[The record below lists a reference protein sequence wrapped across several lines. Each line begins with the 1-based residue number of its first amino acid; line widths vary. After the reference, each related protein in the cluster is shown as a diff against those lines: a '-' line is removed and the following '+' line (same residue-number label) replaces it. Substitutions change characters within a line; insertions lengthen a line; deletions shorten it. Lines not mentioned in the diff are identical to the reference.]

1 MEILDL
7 LGEGPRDYRELWA
20 LQREIHSDVV
30 AGVRPDT
37 VILVE
42 HSSVYTAGKRTAAWD
57 RPVDGSEVIDV
68 DRGGRITWHGP
79 GQLVA
84 YPIVRLR
91 EPVDVV
97 AYVRALES
105 AIMRVCSDL
114 GIETLRVEDRSGVW
128 LPATESRRERKVCAI
143 GVRVAK
149 GVTMHGLALNCNP
162 DLTEFDRIVPCGI
175 SDADVTSLS
184 LELPSEVTIADAAPL
199 VVAALGDALADIRWT
214 SSPAVSPTPAAH
226 DTAGRT
232 SPAPTSA
239 APATTRASAAEQQE
253 V

>member
-20 LQREIHSDVV
+20 LQREIHADVV
-30 AGVRPDT
+30 SGVRPDT

-42 HSSVYTAGKRTAAWD
+42 HASVYTAGKRTAARD

-97 AYVRALES
+97 AYVRALER

-128 LPATESRRERKVCAI
+128 LPATGSRRERKVCAI

-149 GVTMHGLALNCNP
+149 SVTMHGLALNCNP
-162 DLTEFDRIVPCGI
+162 DLAEFDRIVPCGI

-184 LELPSEVTIADAAPL
+184 LELPSEVT
-199 VVAALGDALADIRWT
+199 
-214 SSPAVSPTPAAH
+214 
-226 DTAGRT
+226 
-232 SPAPTSA
+232 
-239 APATTRASAAEQQE
+239 
-253 V
+253 

>member
-20 LQREIHSDVV
+20 LQREIHADVV

-42 HSSVYTAGKRTAAWD
+42 HESVYTAGKRTAAWD

-97 AYVRALES
+97 AYVRALEG
-105 AIMRVCSDL
+105 AIMRVCTGF

-128 LPATESRRERKVCAI
+128 LPATGSRRERKVCAI

-162 DLTEFDRIVPCGI
+162 DLAEFDRIVPCGI

-184 LELPSEVTIADAAPL
+184 LELSSEVTIADAAPG
-199 VVAALGDALADIRWT
+199 VVAALGDALADIRWM
-214 SSPAVSPTPAAH
+214 SSSAVSPTPAA
-226 DTAGRT
+226 TA
-232 SPAPTSA
+232 SPAPE
-239 APATTRASAAEQQE
+239 PTRASAVEPQE
-253 V
+253 IA

>member
-7 LGEGPRDYRELWA
+7 LGDGPRDYRELWA
-20 LQREIHSDVV
+20 LQREIHADVV
-30 AGVRPDT
+30 AGTRPDT

-42 HSSVYTAGKRTAAWD
+42 HVGVYTAGKRTATWD

-97 AYVRALES
+97 AYVRALEQ
-105 AIMRVCSDL
+105 AIMRVCEGL

-128 LPATESRRERKVCAI
+128 LPASDSRRERKVCAI

-162 DLTEFDRIVPCGI
+162 DLAEFNRIVPCGI

-184 LELPSEVTIADAAPL
+184 LELPLEFTIADAAPL

-214 SSPAVSPTPAAH
+214 STSAVSPTPAS
-226 DTAGRT
+226 TASQAT
-232 SPAPTSA
+232 EPPS
-239 APATTRASAAEQQE
+239 APAAEPQE
-253 V
+253 IA

>member
-20 LQREIHSDVV
+20 LQRQIHADVV
-30 AGVRPDT
+30 ASTRPDT

-42 HSSVYTAGKRTAAWD
+42 HVSVYTAGKRTAAWD
-57 RPVDGSEVIDV
+57 RPADGSEVIDV

-91 EPVDVV
+91 EPVDVI
-97 AYVRALES
+97 AYVRALEG
-105 AIMRVCSDL
+105 AIMRVCSDF
-114 GIETLRVEDRSGVW
+114 GIETLRVDDRSGVW
-128 LPATESRRERKVCAI
+128 LPATQSRRERKVCAI

-162 DLTEFDRIVPCGI
+162 DLAEFTRIVPCGI

-184 LELPSEVTIADAAPL
+184 LELPSEVRIADVAPA
-199 VVAALGDALADIRWT
+199 VIAALTSALADIRWT
-214 SSPAVSPTPAAH
+214 SPLAGSPTPAK
-226 DTAGRT
+226 
-232 SPAPTSA
+232 P
-239 APATTRASAAEQQE
+239 QE
-253 V
+253 IA